1 MIQFLKNLV
10 HVHADLLPLQY
21 SNVCLSREWAGLY
34 SWLDGG
40 WGICLCMWK
49 LVKEVALKILNN
61 GRVYITRSVIMPFF
75 PVDADH
81 RVIMESQCIYTGYH
95 SLSKPD
101 QCLKVMLWYYFVTFH
116 NQSLNHL
123 KLFDLTSPS
132 KLMTNLKTPWAAGC
146 WGPKFT
152 TRFWISV
159 SPCLFKAES
168 EGNSGK

>member
-1 MIQFLKNLV
+1 MSHTKWRWV
-10 HVHADLLPLQY
+10 GH
-21 SNVCLSREWAGLY
+21 LSMY
-34 SWLDGG
+34 
-40 WGICLCMWK
+40 
-49 LVKEVALKILNN
+49 VKTCERGRIKDFEQRS
-61 GRVYITRSVIMPFF
+61 RVYNEVRINPLFSVDP
-75 PVDADH
+75 DD

-95 SLSKPD
+95 SLNKPD

-116 NQSLNHL
+116 NQSFNHL

-146 WGPKFT
+146 WGPKLT